1 MLAGS
6 LTAYTVISMAASTMS
21 NDSSW
26 SPDRD
31 GVVICGRIVTVY
43 RVGPLLLRPKEACQ
57 AMGLGR
63 VRNGQDEGQGG
74 AGGKN
79 RVQHRHFSTSGA
91 RSTHSCLAQD
101 LGREEP

>member
-1 MLAGS
+1 
-6 LTAYTVISMAASTMS
+6 MAASTMS

-31 GVVICGRIVTVY
+31 SVVICGRIVTVY

-63 VRNGQDEGQGG
+63 VRNGQGQDEDQSG
-74 AGGKN
+74 AGGKH
-79 RVQHRHFSTSGA
+79 RVQHRHSSASGA
-91 RSTHSCLAQD
+91 RSRHSCLARD
-101 LGREEP
+101 LDREGV